1 MFLIISEIYLFL
13 FRTHVNID
21 DTIIEN
27 IKCSYCYWKKT
38 LLVSI
43 YEIFYF
49 ALKFIWSSLYPD
61 LNLKNIPKKQ
71 VYFISCL
78 SAFA

>member
-1 MFLIISEIYLFL
+1 MLRLAFDFIITWRET
-13 FRTHVNID
+13 RTRPNA
-21 DTIIEN
+21 
-27 IKCSYCYWKKT
+27 Y
-38 LLVSI
+38 
-43 YEIFYF
+43 
-49 ALKFIWSSLYPD
+49 LKFIWSSLYPD